1 VVAIGDACR
10 MRWRLRK
17 DNRMN
22 QKKDITPTSQVA
34 RDTARRLVEECVHDF
49 LENRDEGK
57 AMALLEQARL
67 CIDDAK
73 SIEKKGSNEE
83 DRMRRLN

>member
-1 VVAIGDACR
+1 
-10 MRWRLRK
+10 M
-17 DNRMN
+17 
-22 QKKDITPTSQVA
+22 
-34 RDTARRLVEECVHDF
+34 EECVHDF